1 MHADPIPGPDFVT
14 KARIGRGLG
23 WGVAGG
29 VFLVMAA
36 LLYLG
41 GDAAMKTHE
50 NLWLALGVLFCVIA
64 CATGLAARI
73 EVRLM
78 DIQREIVR
86 TNQLRFEDAAKRQSA
101 LDTARKDMP
110 IP

>member
-14 KARIGRGLG
+14 KARIGRGIG

-36 LLYLG
+36 LAFLG
-41 GDAAMKTHE
+41 GDAAMRSHE
-50 NLWLALGVLFCVIA
+50 DLWLALGVLFCVVA

-73 EVRLM
+73 EARLM

-86 TNQLRFEDAAKRQSA
+86 GNQLRPEEIARRQGA
-101 LDTARKDMP
+101 LDAARKDMP

>member
-14 KARIGRGLG
+14 KARIGRGIG
-23 WGVAGG
+23 WGVAGA
-29 VFLVMAA
+29 VFLIMAA

-41 GDAAMKTHE
+41 GDAAMRAHE

-64 CATGLAARI
+64 CATSLAAKI
-73 EVRLM
+73 EARLI
-78 DIQREIVR
+78 DIEREITR
-86 TNQLRFEDAAKRQSA
+86 GNRLSLEDVAKRQSA
-101 LDTARKDMP
+101 LDVTRKDMP